1 MTALHENSSG
11 MTPCR
16 LRPALP
22 LFQGE
27 SGWLIRLGLLS
38 PWHRGRAGLSRQGVA
53 NTPCRNRFFAP
64 NPMTQAMK
72 RAFIACTLLLTLAG
86 VPLRAQQP
94 SAAQH
99 RALVNQYCI
108 TCHNEKL
115 KTGDL
120 MLDKLD
126 LEHVGAQAETWEKV
140 ARKVRAGLMPPA
152 GAPRPQRAALAAFAS
167 AVEQDLD
174 RAAATTSNP
183 GRAPLH
189 RMNRAEYGNAI
200 RDLLGV
206 EIDPVTM
213 LPADDSSNGFD
224 NIADV
229 LGVSPALLERY
240 VSAAAKISRVAV
252 GDPEIS
258 PLDVTYTV
266 KGDLSQ
272 TSTVDGL
279 PMGTRGG
286 TAIRHNFPLDGEYLI
301 KLSLQKLSFGQVF
314 GSSAEGEMLEVT
326 LNGERVKLYQL
337 DDMPYFFM
345 RDKPGQPVP
354 LGQLKDPKAER
365 LRMSP
370 NINMEFRLKV
380 KAGPQD
386 IRVAFLN
393 TSYVANED
401 LVHRPGASTYDSN
414 NGMQYGYY
422 TVPHLGK
429 VDITG
434 PYNATGSGDTPSRRK
449 IFVCRPASS
458 TAAAEN
464 ACAQKIISN
473 LVRHAFRRPANDND
487 VELFESFYQQGRSKG
502 SFDAGIEM
510 ALRRILADPEFV
522 FRFETSPANVKPGE
536 AYRLGDLEL
545 ASRLSFFLWSS
556 IPDDQLLN
564 TAIQGKLHEPAV
576 LDRETRR
583 MLKDPKADA
592 LVKNFAGQWLFL
604 RDLKSTNPDSR
615 EFPDFDDNLRQSF
628 VRETEMLFESV
639 LREDRSVLD
648 LLDADYTFVNERL
661 AKHYG
666 IPGIYG
672 PDFRRVTVPSDAR
685 RGLLGQGSMLL
696 VTSNA
701 NRTSPVQRGKWIL
714 ENILGS
720 PPPLPPPNV
729 PPLKE
734 SVVGAKQTSVRER
747 MEEHRSNPVCAACH
761 KIMDPIGL
769 ALENFDGTGQ
779 WRTVDS
785 GFSIDPSSQL
795 VDGTPLDGPSSLR
808 KALLSRPEAV
818 VGTMTQKLLMYG
830 IGRETKYNDM
840 PVVRAIM
847 RGAEPNRY
855 KFSDL
860 VLGVVRSAPFQ
871 MRVKENAPSSVADA
885 RRPEQ

>member
-1 MTALHENSSG
+1 MKRVLITAAVLVLGGFAS
-11 MTPCR
+11 
-16 LRPALP
+16 RPA
-22 LFQGE
+22 G
-27 SGWLIRLGLLS
+27 G
-38 PWHRGRAGLSRQGVA
+38 
-53 NTPCRNRFFAP
+53 
-64 NPMTQAMK
+64 
-72 RAFIACTLLLTLAG
+72 
-86 VPLRAQQP
+86 QQS
-94 SAAQH
+94 SAAQQ

-140 ARKVRAGLMPPA
+140 ARKIRAGLMPPA
-152 GAPRPQRAALAAFAS
+152 GAPRPQRAALAAFAA
-167 AVEQDLD
+167 AVERDLD
-174 RAAATTSNP
+174 RAAAGTSNP
-183 GRAPLH
+183 GRAALH
-189 RMNRAEYGNAI
+189 RMNRAEYANAI
-200 RDLLGV
+200 RDLLGM
-206 EIDPVTM
+206 EIDSATM
-213 LPADDSSNGFD
+213 LPADDSSGGFD

-272 TSTVDGL
+272 TSTIDGL

-286 TAIRHNFPLDGEYLI
+286 TAIRHNFPLDGEYLL

-345 RDKPGQPVP
+345 RDKPNQPIP
-354 LGQLKDPKAER
+354 LGPLKDPSAER

-386 IRVAFLN
+386 IGVAFLN

-401 LVHRPGASTYDSN
+401 LVHRPGASTYDAN

-449 IFVCRPASS
+449 IFVCRPSS
-458 TAAAEN
+458 AGEEL

-473 LVRHAFRRPANDND
+473 LVRRAFRRPATDND
-487 VELFESFYQQGRSKG
+487 VELLQSFYQQGRNKG
-502 SFDAGIEM
+502 SFDAGIQM

-522 FRFETSPANVKPGE
+522 FRFETPPANVKPGE
-536 AYRLGDLEL
+536 AYPLGDLEL

-556 IPDDQLLN
+556 IPDDQLLE

-592 LVKNFAGQWLFL
+592 LVHNFAGQWLFL

-672 PDFRRVTVPSDAR
+672 PDFRRVTVPSDDR

-734 SVVGAKQTSVRER
+734 SVVGVKPTSERER
-747 MEEHRSNPVCAACH
+747 IEEHRSNPTCAACH

-769 ALENFDGTGQ
+769 ALENFDGAGQ
-779 WRTVDS
+779 WRTMDS
-785 GFSIDPSSQL
+785 GFSIDASSQM
-795 VDGTPLDGPSSLR
+795 VDGTPLDGPSTLR
-808 KALLSRPEAV
+808 KAMLSRPEAV
-818 VGTMTQKLLMYG
+818 VGTMTQKLMMYG
-830 IGRETKYNDM
+830 IGRETTYNDM

-847 RGAEPNRY
+847 RAAEPNRY
-855 KFSDL
+855 TFSDL

-871 MRVKENAPSSVADA
+871 MRVKENQPNREA
-885 RRPEQ
+885 RAR

>member
-1 MTALHENSSG
+1 
-11 MTPCR
+11 
-16 LRPALP
+16 
-22 LFQGE
+22 
-27 SGWLIRLGLLS
+27 
-38 PWHRGRAGLSRQGVA
+38 
-53 NTPCRNRFFAP
+53 
-64 NPMTQAMK
+64 
-72 RAFIACTLLLTLAG
+72 
-86 VPLRAQQP
+86 
-94 SAAQH
+94 
-99 RALVNQYCI
+99 
-108 TCHNEKL
+108 
-115 KTGDL
+115 
-120 MLDKLD
+120 
-126 LEHVGAQAETWEKV
+126 
-140 ARKVRAGLMPPA
+140 
-152 GAPRPQRAALAAFAS
+152 
-167 AVEQDLD
+167 
-174 RAAATTSNP
+174 
-183 GRAPLH
+183 
-189 RMNRAEYGNAI
+189 
-200 RDLLGV
+200 
-206 EIDPVTM
+206 M

-286 TAIRHNFPLDGEYLI
+286 TAIRHNFPLDGEYLL

-345 RDKPGQPVP
+345 RDKPGQPIP
-354 LGQLKDPKAER
+354 LGPLKDPSAER

-386 IRVAFLN
+386 IGVAFLN

-401 LVHRPGASTYDSN
+401 LVHRPGASTFDSN

-449 IFVCRPASS
+449 IFVCRPTSS
-458 TAAAEN
+458 ADES

-473 LVRHAFRRPANDND
+473 LVRHAFRRPATDND
-487 VELFESFYQQGRSKG
+487 AELLLSFFQEGRKKG

-522 FRFETSPANVKPGE
+522 FRFETPPANVKPGE
-536 AYRLGDLEL
+536 AYRLSDLEL

-556 IPDDQLLN
+556 IPDDQLLD

-583 MLKDPKADA
+583 MLKDPKANA
-592 LVKNFAGQWLFL
+592 LVHNFAGQWLFL

-666 IPGIYG
+666 IPGVYG

-720 PPPLPPPNV
+720 PPPLPPANV

-734 SVVGAKQTSVRER
+734 SVVGVKPTSVRDR
-747 MEEHRSNPVCAACH
+747 MEEHRNNPVCAACH

-769 ALENFDGTGQ
+769 ALENFDGTGH
-779 WRTVDS
+779 WRSTDS
-785 GFSIDPSSQL
+785 GFSIDPSSQM

-808 KALLSRPEAV
+808 KALLSRSEAV

-871 MRVKENAPSSVADA
+871 MRVK
-885 RRPEQ
+885 QQ

>member
-1 MTALHENSSG
+1 MSG
-11 MTPCR
+11 
-16 LRPALP
+16 ANA
-22 LFQGE
+22 
-27 SGWLIRLGLLS
+27 S
-38 PWHRGRAGLSRQGVA
+38 PIGRSHQI
-53 NTPCRNRFFAP
+53 
-64 NPMTQAMK
+64 MK
-72 RAFIACTLLLTLAG
+72 RALITSTFFLTLAG
-86 VPLRAQQP
+86 VSSRQVDGQQAQQA

-126 LEHVGAQAETWEKV
+126 LEHVGVQAETWEKV
-140 ARKVRAGLMPPA
+140 VRKVRAGLMPPA
-152 GAPRPQRAALAAFAS
+152 GAPRPQRAALAAFAE
-167 AVEQDLD
+167 AVEHDLD
-174 RAAATTSNP
+174 LAAAGASNP
-183 GRAPLH
+183 GRAALH
-189 RMNRAEYGNAI
+189 RMNRAEYANAI
-200 RDLLGV
+200 RDLLGM

-213 LPADDSSNGFD
+213 LPADDSSGGFD

-252 GDPEIS
+252 GDTEIS

-286 TAIRHNFPLDGEYLI
+286 TTIRHNFPLDGEYLL

-345 RDKPGQPVP
+345 RDKPGQPIP
-354 LGQLKDPKAER
+354 LGPLKDPKAER

-370 NINMEFRLKV
+370 NINIEFRLTV

-386 IRVAFLN
+386 IGVAFLN

-401 LVHRPGASTYDSN
+401 LVHRPGASTYDAN

-449 IFVCRPASS
+449 IFVCRPKREAQGLASPKPQENAGEAQARQRAASEDEAQARQRAASS
-458 TAAAEN
+458 DDEL

-473 LVRHAFRRPANDND
+473 LVRHAFRRPATDND
-487 VELFESFYQQGRSKG
+487 VEQFQSFYQQGRNKG
-502 SFDAGIEM
+502 SFDAGIQM

-522 FRFETSPANVKPGE
+522 FRFETPPANVKPGE

-583 MLKDPKADA
+583 MLKDPKANA
-592 LVKNFAGQWLFL
+592 LVHNFAGQWLFL

-661 AKHYG
+661 AKHYD

-734 SVVGAKQTSVRER
+734 SVVGAKPTSVRER
-747 MEEHRSNPVCAACH
+747 IEEHRSNPVCAACH

-779 WRTVDS
+779 WRTTDS
-785 GFSIDPSSQL
+785 GFPIDPSSQM

-847 RGAEPNRY
+847 RAAEPNRY

-871 MRVKENAPSSVADA
+871 MRVREAQA
-885 RRPEQ
+885 RQGAASRNGED